1 MRASI
6 SRLARELLQMKPRLA
21 TVEKTR
27 LGLSTI
33 ELLLVIGMVSVIAV
47 FAVISLFRPNR
58 SAYRTN
64 IAVEIANH
72 LQNARI
78 DSIHRKAKT
87 VNQMG
92 QVRIIDRRT
101 YSIVIDGNNDG
112 YLDYPVVMNL
122 PEELGVEFS
131 EPFPKTF
138 VFDGYGETVDL
149 EANPIKPQPMILED
163 SSGSTAIKIS
173 DDGKITVVPTGKLT
187 AAR

>member
-1 MRASI
+1 
-6 SRLARELLQMKPRLA
+6 MKPRLT
-21 TVEKTR
+21 TVEKTG
-27 LGLSTI
+27 LGLSKI

-47 FAVISLFRPNR
+47 FAAISLFRPN

-64 IAVEIANH
+64 LAVELANH

-78 DSIHRKAKT
+78 DSIHRKAKN
-87 VNQMG
+87 VNQMA

-138 VFDGYGETVDL
+138 VFDGYGDTVDS
-149 EANPIKPQPMILED
+149 EANTIKPQPMILED
-163 SSGSTAIKIS
+163 ASGSTAITIS
-173 DDGKITVVPTGKLT
+173 DDGKITVVPTAKLT